1 MELNIQD
8 KTPEEKIQFLRDN
21 AMQIE
26 KQNVKM
32 MFSEE
37 ELSEMK
43 SNLSDISIEE
53 NELKDELKE
62 ISKDL
67 KDKIKFKR
75 ENIKGLLK
83 YLKDKHKLEN
93 QEVYLIDDQE
103 NGLMI
108 TYNQDGDVVESR
120 KLRQS
125 ERQTRI
131 KSLNKTA

>member
-8 KTPEEKIQFLRDN
+8 KTPEQKIQFLRDN
-21 AMQIE
+21 AMQVE
-26 KQNVKM
+26 KQNVKV

-43 SNLSDISIEE
+43 SNLSEISIEE
-53 NELKDELKE
+53 NELKEELKD

-67 KDKIKFKR
+67 KDKIKSKR

-83 YLKDKHKLEN
+83 YLKDKYILQN

-103 NGLMI
+103 NGLML
-108 TYNQDGDVVESR
+108 TYNQEGMIIESR
-120 KLRQS
+120 KLRAN

-131 KSLNKTA
+131 KNLNQVV

>member
-8 KTPEEKIQFLRDN
+8 KTPEQKIQFLRDN

-26 KQNVKM
+26 KQNVKV

-83 YLKDKHKLEN
+83 YLKDKHRLEN
-93 QEVYLIDDQE
+93 QEVYLIDDQD

-108 TYNQDGDVVESR
+108 TYNQDGDVIESR

-125 ERQTRI
+125 EKQTRI
-131 KSLNKTA
+131 KNLNQAV